1 MAQTAMIHSLV
12 LTARKDKEN
21 FVSFAQYHVLSI
33 LFSSLFRLKDEKS
46 KLFLVFFVILEK
58 RGNKNQHVNKILTV
72 ITALFKENF
81 RYKAI

>member
-1 MAQTAMIHSLV
+1 MARTAMIHSLV

-21 FVSFAQYHVLSI
+21 VSFAQYHVLSI

-81 RYKAI
+81 RYKVI